1 MVSVCKIRQNSNS
14 NKYLSFQNSIMK
26 RILSLAIVALSIPA
40 FSQTLSNI
48 EGVEYDPTNQ
58 IFLVGNGSNVVRM
71 HSDAVPQGALGVAQ
85 ADYGL
90 EVMGNNLYT
99 IVGTSVKC
107 YDVTSGSLQWSMP
120 IAGST
125 FLNGMAS
132 DGVNRVWVTDFSAKK
147 LYELDVTD
155 PVNPSYSTV
164 VANTTTTPNG
174 ITYDAANNRL
184 VMVSW
189 GANAPIKAIDLT
201 TYALS
206 VLTTTS
212 IGNCDGIDHDAY
224 GNYYVSS
231 WSPNAITKFSNDFT
245 TSQTITVS
253 GGVSSAADLC
263 YAEEIDTL
271 AIPCTGNNVVK
282 FLGFAPAFVGEVS
295 SSEFQVSG
303 YPTQVTD
310 EFNVNFS
317 LSQPQYVRMELY
329 DATGKKVEDIYS
341 GTLPQG
347 EHRYLLTS
355 LPSASGMYFVRVWA
369 GMQLGVTPFIK

>member
-1 MVSVCKIRQNSNS
+1 
-14 NKYLSFQNSIMK
+14 MK
-26 RILSLAIVALSIPA
+26 RILALAIVALSLPA

-71 HSDAVPQGALGVAQ
+71 HSDAVPQGTLGVAQ

-90 EVMGNNLYT
+90 EVMGNYLYS

-107 YDVTSGSLQWSMP
+107 YDVTSGSLQWSLP
-120 IAGST
+120 IAGSS

-132 DGVNRVWVTDFSAKK
+132 NGTNRVWVTDFSAKK
-147 LYELDVTD
+147 IIEIDLTD
-155 PVNPSYSTV
+155 QANPSYGTV
-164 VANTTTTPNG
+164 VTNTGTTPNG

-189 GANAPIKAIDLT
+189 GSNAPIKAVDLT

-206 VLTTTS
+206 VITTTS
-212 IGNCDGIDHDAY
+212 LGNCDGIDHDAY
-224 GNYYVSS
+224 GNYYVTS
-231 WSPNAITKFSNDFT
+231 WSPNAITKFSNEFA

-295 SSEFQVSG
+295 KTDFQVSG
-303 YPTQVTD
+303 YPTQATD
-310 EFNVNFS
+310 VFNVNFS
-317 LSQPQYVRMELY
+317 LALPQTVRIELF
-329 DATGKKVEDIYS
+329 DATGKKIDEVFN

-347 EHRYLLTS
+347 EHRYLLAS
-355 LPSASGMYFVRVWA
+355 LPTESGIYFVRVWA
-369 GMQLGVTPFIK
+369 GMQMGITHFMK